1 MIWKA
6 AVMHH
11 PIFGLRYPDNTVF
24 MDDFLPLL
32 KKYNFDV
39 LINGH
44 EHNLS
49 HATAS
54 VNLLSPIRNKD
65 DYANQTDL
73 GTCHLYT

>member
-1 MIWKA
+1 
-6 AVMHH
+6 MHH

-32 KKYNFDV
+32 KKYNFDA

-54 VNLLSPIRNKD
+54 V
-65 DYANQTDL
+65 DL
-73 GTCHLYT
+73 